1 MLAEP
6 YHWTLWTYFAVLD
19 AERLEAFGRTN
30 EQFEQALRMS
40 LSHHAPRELATLHE
54 RYIARHTT
62 PTAGL
67 AETVAEARGLERQ
80 MRRGKVQ
87 VKRVR

>member
-1 MLAEP
+1 
-6 YHWTLWTYFAVLD
+6 
-19 AERLEAFGRTN
+19 
-30 EQFEQALRMS
+30 MS

-80 MRRGKVQ
+80 MRRGKVR